1 MSVSRKGAALAA
13 RCGEMPSRWSRLA
26 VSALAAAIITVGV
39 SGCATGLSTTS
50 QVNAPVLEYSHN
62 VVVDAEKVAE
72 LDAFMQSLIDDKKQ
86 SSAVGFVA
94 QDGKVLYRKA
104 FGWKNIEE
112 KIPASIDDYYVLFS
126 QTKAVTAVAFMTLVD
141 KGLVKIDDP
150 VSKYFPSIPN
160 RVITKLNEDGT
171 YETREAETP
180 ITFIHLLSHSSGIGA
195 GLAGE
200 LRQKVVAMDG
210 RPAGFWGAG
219 FPDVE
224 PQGQRTGGQ
233 SLRTATLAQE
243 MEALAKYPL
252 GFDPGSDWNYHPDS
266 NMLGYLIEL
275 ISGMSLRDY
284 VKQHILDPLKMTQTD
299 WYHPKESLT
308 RFVTPYYAKD
318 GKLTPGNNFYA
329 RGAVSEVQ
337 TYAEGGLGL
346 NGPISDYAKFAQM
359 LLNKGSYNGVQI
371 LKPETLDAMVSV
383 NRLAPTAKV
392 DSGFEFGLGFQLFTD
407 ERKPAPSVSS
417 EGFAWGGLMGTE
429 YLIDPENNTILLFYT
444 NMYEKGNHYGD
455 YLEKAY
461 PLINRD

>member
-1 MSVSRKGAALAA
+1 MLFTRKRGVLLGLAI
-13 RCGEMPSRWSRLA
+13 
-26 VSALAAAIITVGV
+26 AIAV
-39 SGCATGLSTTS
+39 SGCSHLDQSTTGSSVHS
-50 QVNAPVLEYSHN
+50 QTLSYDNNYH
-62 VVVDAEKVAE
+62 VDQVKIAE
-72 LDAFMQSLIDDKKQ
+72 LDAFMQSLIDDKKLG
-86 SSAVGFVA
+86 SAVGFVA

-104 FGWKNIEE
+104 FGFKNIERQE
-112 KIPASIDDYYVLFS
+112 SASVDDYYVMFS

-150 VSKYFPSIPN
+150 VSKYFPGIPN
-160 RVITKLNEDGT
+160 TVITRLNEDGS
-171 YETREAETP
+171 YETRPVQSP

-200 LRQKVVAMDG
+200 LRAKTTKLDG
-210 RPAGFWGAG
+210 RPAGFWGADV
-219 FPDVE
+219 PDVE

-233 SLRTATLAQE
+233 SLRTATLAEE
-243 MEALAKYPL
+243 MQALAKFPL
-252 GFDPGSDWNYHPDS
+252 GFEPGSDWNYHPDS
-266 NMLGYLIEL
+266 NMLGYLIEI
-275 ISGMSLRDY
+275 ISGQPLRDY
-284 VKQHILDPLKMTQTD
+284 VKANVLLPLGMNDTD
-299 WYHPKESLT
+299 WYFPKEKLA

-318 GKLTPGNNFYA
+318 GKLIAGSDFYA
-329 RGAVSEVQ
+329 RGAVNDVQ
-337 TYAEGGLGL
+337 TYAEGALGL

-359 LLNKGSYNGVQI
+359 LLNKGSYNGKQI

-461 PLINRD
+461 PLIKRD